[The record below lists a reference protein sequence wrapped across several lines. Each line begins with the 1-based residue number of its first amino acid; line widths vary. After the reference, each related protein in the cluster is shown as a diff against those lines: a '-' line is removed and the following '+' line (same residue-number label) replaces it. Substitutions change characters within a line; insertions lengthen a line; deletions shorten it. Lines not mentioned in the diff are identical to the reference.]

1 MNSKSKRLF
10 ILVTMLTGLSTL
22 GCGMFVDRAVN
33 RAMGKAADKVGE
45 RVGGAIADNVIG
57 SLRPEMMY
65 LYTMN
70 VFRVLF
76 YHGGYYV
83 SSLSYEPMQYTR
95 WDASN
100 VEQGDWF
107 ERTLMHR
114 YSDGSEWWRVE
125 SRQKDEDDKEVTLVM
140 EALLSAPKD
149 SGTRQI
155 RRMRAMFPGEKE
167 SREIAI
173 TEADSKKWVLSSN
186 RSLTKESMK
195 GMSKGVKTIK
205 VPAGTFSATHLQM
218 KGYND
223 FSHLDW
229 YLSKDVPGQVVK
241 YRNVTKEDDKEKVDW
256 NIELMAHGTSKIVSK
271 LGVKVEDNDPNNKD
285 EVIE

>member
-1 MNSKSKRLF
+1 MSSKSKRLF
-10 ILVTMLTGLSTL
+10 ILLTVLTGLSTL
-22 GCGMFVDRAVN
+22 GCGVFVDRAMN
-33 RAMGKAADKVGE
+33 TAANKVGE

-57 SLRPEMMY
+57 GLRPEMMN

-83 SSLSYEPMQYTR
+83 SSLSYEPMQFTR

-114 YSDGSEWWRVE
+114 YSDGLEWWRVE
-125 SRQKDEDDKEVTLVM
+125 SRQKDEDGKEVTLIM
-140 EALLSAPKD
+140 EALLSTPEDKGA
-149 SGTRQI
+149 RQI
-155 RRMRAMFPGEKE
+155 RRMRVMFPGEEE

-173 TEADSKKWVLSSN
+173 TEEDARKWVLSSN
-186 RSLTKESMK
+186 RTLTKESMK
-195 GMSKGVKTIK
+195 GMSKGQKTVK
-205 VPAGTFSATHLQM
+205 VPAGTFTATHLQM

-241 YRNVTKEDDKEKVDW
+241 YRNVTKNDDEEKVDW
-256 NIELMAHGTSKIVSK
+256 NIELRSYGTSKTVSK
-271 LGVKVEDNDPNNKD
+271 LGVEVKDNDPDNKD
-285 EVIE
+285 EDLD

>member
-1 MNSKSKRLF
+1 MTPRSKRLF
-10 ILVTMLTGLSTL
+10 ILVTILTGLSTL

-57 SLRPEMMY
+57 GLRPEMMY

-83 SSLSYEPMQYTR
+83 SSLSYEPLEYTR
-95 WDASN
+95 WEASN

-125 SRQKDEDDKEVTLVM
+125 SRQKDEDDKEVMLIM
-140 EALLSAPKD
+140 EALLSKPQD
-149 SGTRQI
+149 NGTRQI

-167 SREIAI
+167 AREIGI
-173 TEADSKKWVLSSN
+173 TEGDANKWVLSSN

-195 GMSKGVKTIK
+195 GMSKGRKTVK

-229 YLSKDVPGQVVK
+229 YLSKEVPGQVVK
-241 YRNVTKEDDKEKVDW
+241 YRNVTKDGDEQKVDW
-256 NIELMAHGTSKIVSK
+256 NIELLAHGKSEAVSK
-271 LGVKVEDNDPNNKD
+271 LGVNVQDNDPENKD
-285 EVIE
+285 DNLE